1 MIMKVI
7 NLMKII
13 FDLIQIARMRCNNIN
28 NINKEAPITCK
39 MRINQP
45 LFMFIII
52 YIIESEAIVKKSL

>member
-1 MIMKVI
+1 MIMKGI

>member
-1 MIMKVI
+1 MIIHVI
-7 NLMKII
+7 NLIRII

-39 MRINQP
+39 IRINQP

-52 YIIESEAIVKKSL
+52 DIIDSEAIVKKSL